1 MDGVPFLFNYPP
13 APAPHIHIDAHPP
26 DSTKNPDSTS
36 YRGFTHFE
44 SEVYFLP

>member
-13 APAPHIHIDAHPP
+13 APAPHIHIDAPP